1 MLESTKEK
9 LHIVHQPSKC
19 KTTVRGF
26 VWSKGSGIGL
36 TLELL
41 IAKDTFK
48 NKKENLFDKVSKS
61 NILKDTYQEST
72 KTQHEIQ
79 ELSLCS
85 SI

>member
-1 MLESTKEK
+1 MSELTKEK
-9 LHIVHQPSKC
+9 LQIVHQPSKC

-41 IAKDTFK
+41 IAKEKFK
-48 NKKENLFDKVSKS
+48 NKKRKS
-61 NILKDTYQEST
+61 VRQSFKIKYHEST
-72 KTQHEIQ
+72 KIQQEIQ
-79 ELSLCS
+79 ELGLCS